1 MNSFF
6 KSFTYAFNGIKL
18 SLQQR
23 NMKVHVCCAILAVVC
38 GFILKINIIEWCII
52 LICIGIVL
60 ALEIINSAI
69 ESLVDLVEPNH
80 HPIAG
85 KIKDLAAGAV
95 LIFSI
100 ITALIGALIF
110 GKYILDLLH
119 IIK

>member
-1 MNSFF
+1 MFMNSFF
-6 KSFTYAFNGIKL
+6 KSFTYAFTGIKL

-23 NMKVHVCCAILAVVC
+23 NMKVHVCCAIIAIVL
-38 GFILKINIIEWCII
+38 GFILKISVTEWSLI

-60 ALEIINSAI
+60 ALETINTAI

-80 HPIAG
+80 NPIAG

-100 ITALIGALIF
+100 ISAIIGTFIF
-110 GKYILDLLH
+110 GKYILDLLFN
-119 IIK
+119 

>member
-6 KSFTYAFNGIKL
+6 KSFTYAFNGIRL

-23 NMKVHVCCAILAVVC
+23 NMKVHVCCAIIAIVL
-38 GFILKINIIEWCII
+38 GFMLKITTTEWSII
-52 LICIGIVL
+52 LICIGVVL
-60 ALEIINSAI
+60 SLETINTAI
-69 ESLVDLVEPNH
+69 ESFVDLVEPTH

-100 ITALIGALIF
+100 IAALIGIMIF
-110 GKYILDLLH
+110 GKYILVLLGYN
-119 IIK
+119 

>member
-23 NMKVHVCCAILAVVC
+23 NMKVHVCCAILAIAF
-38 GFILKINIIEWCII
+38 GFILKINVTEWCII

-60 ALEIINSAI
+60 ALETLNTAI
-69 ESLVDLVEPNH
+69 EAFVDLVEPNH
-80 HPIAG
+80 HPVAG

-100 ITALIGALIF
+100 ITALIGIMIF
-110 GKYILDLLH
+110 GKYILVLLGYN
-119 IIK
+119 

>member
-1 MNSFF
+1 MSSFF
-6 KSFTYAFNGIKL
+6 KSFIYAFNGIKL

-23 NMKVHVCCAILAVVC
+23 NMKVHVSCALLAIAC
-38 GFILKINIIEWCII
+38 GFILKINTAEWCMI

-60 ALEIINSAI
+60 ALETINTAI
-69 ESLVDLVEPNH
+69 ESFVDLIEPNH

-100 ITALIGALIF
+100 VSALIAIMIF
-110 GKYILDLLH
+110 GKYILVLLGYN
-119 IIK
+119 

>member
-23 NMKVHVCCAILAVVC
+23 NMKVHVCCAIIAIVL
-38 GFILKINIIEWCII
+38 GFMFKITTTEWSVI

-60 ALEIINSAI
+60 SLETINTAI
-69 ESLVDLVEPNH
+69 ESFVDLVEPNH
-80 HPIAG
+80 NPIAG
-85 KIKDLAAGAV
+85 KIKDLVAGAV

-100 ITALIGALIF
+100 ISALIGIMIF
-110 GKYILDLLH
+110 GKYILVLLGYN
-119 IIK
+119 

>member
-1 MNSFF
+1 MNSFL

-23 NMKVHVCCAILAVVC
+23 NMKVHMCSAILAIVC
-38 GFILKINIIEWCII
+38 GFILKITTAEWCII

-60 ALEIINSAI
+60 SLEIINTAI
-69 ESLVDLVEPNH
+69 ESFVDLVEPNH

-95 LIFSI
+95 LVFSI
-100 ITALIGALIF
+100 ISALIGTLIF
-110 GKYILDLLH
+110 GKYILDLLS
-119 IIK
+119 

>member
-1 MNSFF
+1 MNSFL

-23 NMKVHVCCAILAVVC
+23 NMKIHVCCAVMAITC
-38 GFILKINIIEWCII
+38 GFIFKINITEWCII
-52 LICIGIVL
+52 LICIGVVL
-60 ALEIINSAI
+60 ALETINTAI
-69 ESLVDLVEPNH
+69 ESFVDLVEPNH

-100 ITALIGALIF
+100 ISALIGIMIF
-110 GKYILDLLH
+110 GKYILALLH
-119 IIK
+119 NF

>member
-23 NMKVHVCCAILAVVC
+23 NMKVHVCCAILAITC
-38 GFILKINIIEWCII
+38 GFIFKISVTEWCII
-52 LICIGIVL
+52 FICIGIVL
-60 ALEIINSAI
+60 ALETINSAL
-69 ESLVDLVEPNH
+69 ESLVDLAEPNH

-100 ITALIGALIF
+100 ISAIIGTLIF

>member
-23 NMKVHVCCAILAVVC
+23 NMKVHVCCAILAIAC
-38 GFILKINIIEWCII
+38 GVIFKINITEWSII

-60 ALEIINSAI
+60 SIETINSAI

-100 ITALIGALIF
+100 ISALIGIMIF
-110 GKYILDLLH
+110 GKYILVLLGYN
-119 IIK
+119 

>member
-1 MNSFF
+1 MSNFF

-23 NMKVHVCCAILAVVC
+23 NMKVHVCCALLAIAC
-38 GFILKINIIEWCII
+38 GFILKINTAEWCMI

-60 ALEIINSAI
+60 ALETMNTAI

-100 ITALIGALIF
+100 ASALIGIMIF
-110 GKYILDLLH
+110 GKYILVLLGYN
-119 IIK
+119 

>member
-23 NMKVHVCCAILAVVC
+23 NMKVHVCCAILAIAS
-38 GFILKINIIEWCII
+38 GFIFKINTVEWCII
-52 LICIGIVL
+52 LICIGVVL
-60 ALEIINSAI
+60 ALETINTAI
-69 ESLVDLVEPNH
+69 ESFVDLVEPNH
-80 HPIAG
+80 NPIAG

-100 ITALIGALIF
+100 ISVVIGAFIF
-110 GKYILDLLH
+110 GKYILDLLFN
-119 IIK
+119 

>member
-1 MNSFF
+1 MSNFF
-6 KSFTYAFNGIKL
+6 KSFIYAFNGIKL

-23 NMKVHVCCAILAVVC
+23 NMKVHICCALLAIAC
-38 GFILKINIIEWCII
+38 GFILKINTTEWCMI

-60 ALEIINSAI
+60 ALETINTAI
-69 ESLVDLVEPNH
+69 ESFVDLIEPNH

-100 ITALIGALIF
+100 VSALIGIMIF
-110 GKYILDLLH
+110 GKYILVLLGYN
-119 IIK
+119 